1 MCGKEHIS
9 SFYMGIKTKEPDVVT
24 AAILCDCIKAETQ
37 LLTDCDF
44 TTATERREWIRTGGI
59 KITEKTTRKKRLD
72 VLSPNTIL
80 VILLGEQHIVSFYAS
95 NTKSK
100 WNDRPY
106 VTAAL
111 ISDSLNN
118 DELIDGRDF
127 PDLEHWAG

>member
-1 MCGKEHIS
+1 
-9 SFYMGIKTKEPDVVT
+9 
-24 AAILCDCIKAETQ
+24 
-37 LLTDCDF
+37 
-44 TTATERREWIRTGGI
+44 
-59 KITEKTTRKKRLD
+59 
-72 VLSPNTIL
+72 